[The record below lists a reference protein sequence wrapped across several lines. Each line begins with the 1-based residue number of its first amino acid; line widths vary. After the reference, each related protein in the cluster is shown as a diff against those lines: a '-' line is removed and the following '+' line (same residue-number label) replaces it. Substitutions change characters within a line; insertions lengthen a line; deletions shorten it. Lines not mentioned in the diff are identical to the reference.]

1 MFPVLMALGGFF
13 IFFLGWRYYSRFI
26 GQRLL
31 ELDPAFQTPAHEF
44 NDGLDFVPT
53 NRFVLWGHHFTSVAG
68 AAPIIGPAIA
78 VIWGWLP
85 ALIWI
90 LLGTVF
96 MAGMH
101 DIVTLWASVRHKA
114 RSIGSITAEVLG
126 PRARSLFLLIIF
138 FLLLMVNAVFAIAI
152 ATLFVKFPGSLLP
165 YWLQIPI
172 AVAIGIVAYRFR
184 MSLLWPCL
192 IALVLLIGLVFL
204 GAEVPLSLPEEAVG
218 VSDEAWWVLIM
229 LAYGAIASR
238 LPVWL
243 LLQPRDFI
251 NSHLLLVG
259 LVAIYAGLF
268 IGQPDF
274 AAPMF
279 NTNVPAG
286 TPSIVPLLFVTVAC
300 GAISGFHGLVS
311 SGTSSRQ
318 LDRETDARFVG
329 YVGAIGEGL
338 LALAALLA
346 VSAGFSGMAE
356 WQTHYDSWA
365 VASAGG
371 IGAFVTGAGNLLN
384 NLGLPVVIGTTL
396 VSTMVVAFAATTLDT
411 SMRLQRFIL
420 AEIGR
425 DYRLPVLTNVN
436 WATLITFLVCG
447 GLAFG
452 ADPDNPGGGGM
463 LLWPLFGTTNQL
475 TAGLSLLVI
484 TLLLWKMRRPIIYT
498 LIPFI
503 LVSTVTAWAMF
514 NNLIIYLG
522 EGNWLLL
529 LLGGSIFALNIWL
542 ILEGLLGMRRQ
553 LFGDKNTETRCA

>member
-1 MFPVLMALGGFF
+1 MLPVLVALGGFLA
-13 IFFLGWRYYSRFI
+13 FFLGWRFYSRFI
-26 GQRLL
+26 GERILK
-31 ELDPAFQTPAHEF
+31 LDPDFQTPAHEF

-90 LLGTVF
+90 LVGTVF

-101 DIVTLWASVRHKA
+101 DFATLWASVRHKA
-114 RSIGSITAEVLG
+114 RSMGSITTEVLG

-172 AVAIGIVAYRFR
+172 AITIGVLAYRLR
-184 MSLLWPCL
+184 VPLLWPCVIGL
-192 IALVLLIGLVFL
+192 LLLIGLVFL
-204 GAEVPLSLPEEAVG
+204 GAEVPLSLPAETAGIPDV
-218 VSDEAWWVLIM
+218 AWWVLIM
-229 LAYGAIASR
+229 LGYGALASR

-251 NSHLLLVG
+251 NSHLLFVG

-268 IGQPDF
+268 IGRPDF

-279 NTNVPAG
+279 NTNVPVD
-286 TPSIVPLLFVTVAC
+286 TPSLIPLLFVTVAC

-318 LDRETDARFVG
+318 LNRETDARFVG
-329 YVGAIGEGL
+329 YLGAVGEGL

-346 VSAGFSGMAE
+346 VSAGFAGVAE
-356 WQTHYDSWA
+356 WDNHYNSWA
-365 VASAGG
+365 AASAGG
-371 IGAFVTGAGNLLN
+371 IGAFVTGAGNFLG
-384 NLGLPVVIGTTL
+384 NLGLPVAVGTTL

-425 DYRLPVLTNVN
+425 DYRLPALSNIN
-436 WATLITFLVCG
+436 LATLITFIACAA
-447 GLAFG
+447 LAFG
-452 ADPDNPGGGGM
+452 ADTDNPGGGGM
-463 LLWPLFGTTNQL
+463 VLWPLFGTTNQL

-484 TLLLWKMRRPIIYT
+484 TLLLWQMRRPFIYT
-498 LIPFI
+498 LVPFI
-503 LVSTVTAWAMF
+503 FVATMTAWAML
-514 NNLIIYLG
+514 NNLVHYLAA
-522 EGNWLLL
+522 GNWLLL
-529 LLGGSIFALNIWL
+529 LLGGMIFALNIWL
-542 ILEGLLGMRRQ
+542 ILEGVAAMRRLLIQ
-553 LFGDKNTETRCA
+553 RRKQSFA